1 MNPAAAVPAAGS
13 HIPQVRPASPGPQ
26 HSDFVRQQV
35 ARHRN
40 NNNYHSSSLKMVA
53 SSVNRTALHPGGVQ
67 PGKGHTELEEELHE
81 TAHID
86 YDRVAIIANPSVA
99 ALYEDALVYETG
111 SAITSSG
118 ALTAYSGAK
127 TGRSPSDKRIVRE
140 PSSEKDVWW
149 GPVNKPMSPDMT
161 SFVKLSIKERCE
173 EWAGLPQITVLC
185 KYHLSFLET
194 FPLNSWALIFHCATP
209 RPFASAI
216 LPVWRINRERAVDYL
231 NTRNRIYV
239 IDGFAGWDERYRIN
253 VRVVC
258 ARAYHALFMRNML
271 IRPTKEEL
279 EHFHPDYVIY
289 NAGSFPANR
298 FTEGMTSATSV
309 AINFAEKEMVI
320 LGTEYAGEMKKGVF
334 TVLFY
339 EMPVKHNV
347 LTLHSSANQG
357 PNGDVTVFFGLSG
370 TGKTTL
376 SADPKRALIGDD
388 EHCWTDTGV
397 FNIEG
402 GCYAKCIG
410 LSAEKEPDIFNAIR
424 FGSVLENVVFDPTT
438 RVVDYDDATLT
449 ENTRCAYPIEY
460 IHNAL
465 IPCVSKKHPS
475 NIILLTCDARGVLPP
490 ISKLTTEQTMFH
502 FISGYTSKMA
512 GTEDGVT
519 EPQATFSS
527 CFAQPFLALHP
538 MRYARMLADKISEHK
553 ANAWLLNTG
562 WVGAGATTGG
572 KRCPL
577 KYTRAILDA
586 IHSGELAN
594 VEYETYDV
602 FNLHVPKSCPG
613 VPSELLN
620 PKRSWVASTS
630 FEDEVNKLGKLFNE
644 NFKKYESE
652 ATKEVLA
659 AAPVLKQ

>member
-1 MNPAAAVPAAGS
+1 MTDYFKRAVLSTPASSGRPTTPAADANS
-13 HIPQVRPASPGPQ
+13 Q
-26 HSDFVRQQV
+26 
-35 ARHRN
+35 ARTEILKKNLRN
-40 NNNYHSSSLKMVA
+40 KMV
-53 SSVNRTALHPGGVQ
+53 SNSVNKTALHPGGVE
-67 PGKGHTELEEELHE
+67 PSREHTELEETLHE
-81 TAHID
+81 HANID
-86 YDRVAIIANPSVA
+86 YDRVAIVANPSVP
-99 ALYEDALVYETG
+99 ALYEDALVYESG
-111 SAITSSG
+111 SAVTSSG

-127 TGRSPSDKRIVRE
+127 TGRSPSDKRIVKE
-140 PSSEKDVWW
+140 ASSENDVWW
-149 GPVNKPMSPDMT
+149 GPVNKPM
-161 SFVKLSIKERCE
+161 
-173 EWAGLPQITVLC
+173 
-185 KYHLSFLET
+185 
-194 FPLNSWALIFHCATP
+194 TP
-209 RPFASAI
+209 E
-216 LPVWRINRERAVDYL
+216 VWKINRERAIDYL

-239 IDGFAGWDERYRIN
+239 VDGFAGWDERYRIN

-271 IRPTKEEL
+271 IRPSRKEL

-298 FTEGMTSATSV
+298 YTTGMTSATSV

-347 LTLHSSANQG
+347 LTLHSSANEG
-357 PNGDVTVFFGLSG
+357 EKGDVTVFFGLSG

-376 SADPKRALIGDD
+376 SADPKRKLIGDD
-388 EHCWTDTGV
+388 EHCWSDKGV

-410 LSAEKEPDIFNAIR
+410 LSAEKEPDIFGAIK
-424 FGSVLENVVFDPTT
+424 FGSVLENVVFDQET
-438 RVVDYDDATLT
+438 RDVDYDDSTLT

-460 IHNAL
+460 IGNAK
-465 IPCVSKKHPS
+465 IPCMSDNHPT
-475 NIILLTCDARGVLPP
+475 NIVLLTCDARGVLPP
-490 ISKLTTEQTMFH
+490 ISKLDTNSVMYQ

-538 MRYARMLADKISEHK
+538 MRYAKMLADKIQQHN

-586 IHSGELAN
+586 IHSGDLAKA
-594 VEYETYDV
+594 EYETYPV
-602 FNLHVPKSCPG
+602 FNLQVPKTCPN
-613 VPSELLN
+613 VPDELLN
-620 PKRSWVASTS
+620 PKKSWTANTDFDEEVTKLAKLFIENFDKYKDGAT
-630 FEDEVNKLGKLFNE
+630 DEVIKAGPQ
-644 NFKKYESE
+644 
-652 ATKEVLA
+652 V
-659 AAPVLKQ
+659 

>member
-1 MNPAAAVPAAGS
+1 MTPPERNYIVPG
-13 HIPQVRPASPGPQ
+13 RPSSPGLLN
-26 HSDFVRQQV
+26 SDFFQQQV
-35 ARHRN
+35 AKQR
-40 NNNYHSSSLKMVA
+40 NNNYHSTSLKNMVA
-53 SSVNRTALHPGGVQ
+53 TSVNRTALHPGGVQ
-67 PGKGHTELEEELHE
+67 PSKGHTELEEELHE

-86 YDRVAIIANPSVA
+86 YDRVAIIANPAVP

-111 SAITSSG
+111 TAITSSG
-118 ALTAYSGAK
+118 ALSAYSGAK
-127 TGRSPSDKRIVRE
+127 TGRSPSDKRIVQE
-140 PSSEKDVWW
+140 ESSENEIWW
-149 GPVNKPMSPDMT
+149 GPVNKPMTPD
-161 SFVKLSIKERCE
+161 
-173 EWAGLPQITVLC
+173 
-185 KYHLSFLET
+185 
-194 FPLNSWALIFHCATP
+194 
-209 RPFASAI
+209 
-216 LPVWRINRERAVDYL
+216 VWRINRERAVDYL

-239 IDGFAGWDERYRIN
+239 IDGFAGWDERYRIS

-271 IRPTKEEL
+271 IRPSAEEL
-279 EHFHPDYVIY
+279 KHFHPDYVIY

-309 AINFAEKEMVI
+309 AINFADKEMVI

-347 LTLHSSANQG
+347 LTLHSSANEG
-357 PNGDVTVFFGLSG
+357 ENGDVTVFFGLSG

-376 SADPKRALIGDD
+376 SADPKRKLIGDD

-410 LSAEKEPDIFNAIR
+410 LSGEKEPDIFNAIK
-424 FGSVLENVVFDPTT
+424 FGSVLENVVFDPIS
-438 RVVDYDDATLT
+438 RVVDYDDVTLT

-460 IHNAL
+460 IENAK
-465 IPCVSKKHPS
+465 IPCKSENHPS
-475 NIILLTCDARGVLPP
+475 NIILLTCDARG
-490 ISKLTTEQTMFH
+490 LTPEQAMFH

-512 GTEDGVT
+512 GTEDGIT

-538 MRYARMLADKISEHK
+538 MRYAHMLAEKIKQHK
-553 ANAWLLNTG
+553 ADVWLLNTG

-577 KYTRAILDA
+577 KYTRAILDS
-586 IHSGELAN
+586 IHSGHLAT

-602 FNLHVPKSCPG
+602 FNLPVPKSCPG
-613 VPSELLN
+613 VPDELLN
-620 PKRSWVASTS
+620 PKTSWTASTP
-630 FEDEVNKLGKLFNE
+630 FVDEVTKLANLFNE
-644 NFKKYESE
+644 NFKKYSDQ
-652 ATKEVLA
+652 ATPEVMA
-659 AAPVLKQ
+659 AAPRV